1 MIDYVTTTTIINLK
15 NLLHDNE
22 VWNCNSDVSSKY
34 FFVYKYIKIKFFYFL
49 KIIFDISISKQFENI
64 KKIILNK

>member
-22 VWNCNSDVSSKY
+22 VWNCNSDVGSKY
-34 FFVYKYIKIKFFYFL
+34 FFVQKYIKIKFFYFL
-49 KIIFDISISKQFENI
+49 KIIFNISTLKQSENI
-64 KKIILNK
+64 KKNILNK

>member
-1 MIDYVTTTTIINLK
+1 MIMKFGIVIAMPVQSI
-15 NLLHDNE
+15 
-22 VWNCNSDVSSKY
+22 